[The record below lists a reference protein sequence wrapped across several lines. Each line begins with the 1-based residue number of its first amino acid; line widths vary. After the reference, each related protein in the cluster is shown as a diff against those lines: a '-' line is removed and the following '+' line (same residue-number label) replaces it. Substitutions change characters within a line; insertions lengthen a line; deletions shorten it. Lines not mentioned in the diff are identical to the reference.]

1 MNLRIKLPMVLILGL
16 LFASCKVPLSDDQ
29 VAGTLS
35 IPPPQVT
42 RDSPLTSNLIVG
54 RVWHDLCAA
63 PSDDQPLPP
72 EPPEGCIAKGGIYL
86 ANGDYEQ
93 TEPGIQSLVISLGK
107 GACPSRGL
115 AEMRTN
121 SKGVFTFLELDAG
134 VYCLSVDPSQSR
146 NSEILLPGV
155 WSTDQGSG
163 IGTIA
168 LTVTLNEG
176 EALTHFEF
184 GWDYQFLPP
193 YFPSLPDTSEGTDIP
208 ATITPTLPPQMTST
222 PEAPVTP
229 QTTDPDLPSGE
240 LDYLDLFANPGNWF
254 DNLSLDEDDHARF
267 EVKGGKML
275 MTAFNADSWQSW
287 RLSWPNIEDFYL
299 EGNFETGDCSGY
311 DRYGLFVR
319 GEKVAGNVHGYLFG
333 VSCNG
338 QYFLKIF
345 DDRSESDGS
354 YSTLI
359 DWTSSAVIQSG
370 ADKRNRLGF
379 WAKGDQLRLYINGE
393 RLAEI
398 KDDTFN
404 AGLFGLFIGAA
415 ETENLIV
422 EVDDIAYWLLP

>member
-1 MNLRIKLPMVLILGL
+1 
-16 LFASCKVPLSDDQ
+16 
-29 VAGTLS
+29 
-35 IPPPQVT
+35 
-42 RDSPLTSNLIVG
+42 
-54 RVWHDLCAA
+54 
-63 PSDDQPLPP
+63 
-72 EPPEGCIAKGGIYL
+72 
-86 ANGDYEQ
+86 
-93 TEPGIQSLVISLGK
+93 
-107 GACPSRGL
+107 
-115 AEMRTN
+115 
-121 SKGVFTFLELDAG
+121 
-134 VYCLSVDPSQSR
+134 
-146 NSEILLPGV
+146 
-155 WSTDQGSG
+155 
-163 IGTIA
+163 
-168 LTVTLNEG
+168 
-176 EALTHFEF
+176 
-184 GWDYQFLPP
+184 
-193 YFPSLPDTSEGTDIP
+193 
-208 ATITPTLPPQMTST
+208 
-222 PEAPVTP
+222 
-229 QTTDPDLPSGE
+229 
-240 LDYLDLFANPGNWF
+240 
-254 DNLSLDEDDHARF
+254 
-267 EVKGGKML
+267 
-275 MTAFNADSWQSW
+275 
-287 RLSWPNIEDFYL
+287 LSWPNIEDFYL

>member
-93 TEPGIQSLVISLGK
+93 TEPGIQSIVISLGK

-155 WSTDQGSG
+155 WSTDRGSG

-168 LTVTLNEG
+168 LTVTLEEG

-267 EVKGGKML
+267 E
-275 MTAFNADSWQSW
+275 A
-287 RLSWPNIEDFYL
+287 EL
-299 EGNFETGDCSGY
+299 EIV
-311 DRYGLFVR
+311 L
-319 GEKVAGNVHGYLFG
+319 
-333 VSCNG
+333 
-338 QYFLKIF
+338 
-345 DDRSESDGS
+345 
-354 YSTLI
+354 
-359 DWTSSAVIQSG
+359 
-370 ADKRNRLGF
+370 
-379 WAKGDQLRLYINGE
+379 AKH
-393 RLAEI
+393 
-398 KDDTFN
+398 
-404 AGLFGLFIGAA
+404 
-415 ETENLIV
+415 
-422 EVDDIAYWLLP
+422 